1 MKEKDKS
8 NSSEDGDDDESYEIS
23 KRNIKKENKDNKNV
37 YGKVPLNYN
46 ISMTNIDPRSLVNV
60 LARKLPQFD
69 GTNFEKWK
77 HMIKTY
83 LIGLH
88 PELWEIVRNGLQE
101 PQDPSSLTPL
111 EYRWIHLNA
120 QATSALLS
128 ALSGV
133 NTTR

>member
-69 GTNFEKWK
+69 GTNFE
-77 HMIKTY
+77 
-83 LIGLH
+83 
-88 PELWEIVRNGLQE
+88 
-101 PQDPSSLTPL
+101 
-111 EYRWIHLNA
+111 
-120 QATSALLS
+120 
-128 ALSGV
+128 
-133 NTTR
+133 